1 MKKELLSES
10 LPGLHCV
17 LSNVTSREDKCH
29 PVAHLLDFGGG
40 ILVQISRTDPV
51 MPRSRR
57 SLGSASNA
65 SALSPTHTESCG
77 VDKVESI
84 GFLLTDMCG

>member
-1 MKKELLSES
+1 MS

-17 LSNVTSREDKCH
+17 LSNVMSREDKCH
-29 PVAHLLDFGGG
+29 PVAHLFDFGGR

-57 SLGSASNA
+57 PLGSASNEN
-65 SALSPTHTESCG
+65 ALSPTHTES
-77 VDKVESI
+77 
-84 GFLLTDMCG
+84 